1 MASKTIIGSEKE
13 SITTSGLHA
22 SDIKEPIKNK
32 PRDAIRVRPTME
44 QAKINMSPDRK
55 DHESTKQETSESR
68 QEHAI
73 NESIHGIKC
82 SGSSKQAKP
91 PAKQVRSGQ
100 VKRNQSEAKSQFETT
115 EYRPPVCLKKQ
126 KCSQKQARNHN
137 SNTKPSKHSTSKP
150 TLIRITFTNKRE
162 RKDIQM
168 FLCHWLIVL
177 VDEIKETE
185 IDDTESTTTVTVH
198 FPSKQTAERA
208 LKELPNGEEEY
219 TVKMVA
225 EVNTDV
231 EVVQSHLLSAF
242 KTEKKEKVN
251 PESITSDVVY
261 TIPSKKTTEKALLGS
276 KEEYTVNTDIEVV
289 QSHLSSEIES
299 LQNWADLKQKHYLDN
314 HVKEVRALEENLSK
328 LQVKKHRSLEEHER
342 VCKEREVLSLKIEE
356 RQQQRQEFE
365 HYINTQLSLLSSLM
379 SKESLQAK
387 LESVKA
393 HLLREFFRFS
403 AALPIYAKRSQII
416 ETICSHQVTV
426 LVGETG
432 SGKSTQVVQYL
443 YEAGMAEHGFIVCT
457 QPRKVAA
464 ITLAK
469 HVCREMKI
477 ELGNEL
483 GYRVGMNA
491 MCSKATRIF
500 YMTDH
505 ALLNECIKNKALS
518 CYSCVLIDE
527 AHERSINTDMLLAFI
542 KQCLPYRT
550 DLKVVI
556 MSATIEP
563 ELFVRYF
570 QDEKCVTSVSTL
582 MVSGRT
588 FPVEVQYNSPQP
600 LSSESS
606 YVMNAVHIVKKIHS
620 TEPPGSI
627 LVFLTCAPE
636 IERACRVMEAFGN
649 SVVVLPLHGR
659 LPASEQQKVFEEYSR
674 KRKIIFSTNVAET
687 SVTIP
692 DVKYVVDT
700 GLAKEMQF
708 DSQKN
713 IDSLEVR
720 LISKSSAEQRK
731 GRAGRVSAGKC
742 YRLYSSEEYISKMP
756 DRTKPEI
763 LRIQLSQVVLKMLEF
778 GVPDVLTFDF
788 VEHPDRTALEAAV
801 ETLKFVG
808 AVRDNALTDVGK
820 KMALLPLNPQLA
832 KVLLDGVDIGLG
844 TEALISVAI
853 SSLAGQV
860 FFRGGTDEMK
870 QESDKEKLNFC
881 HPMGDQMTNLSVYRH
896 WQEQEKNNR
905 NQWCVKKYVNA
916 KSMRIVE
923 DTAKEL
929 GHILKQR
936 LKVNL
941 PLMLESLDA
950 ADSYLGKLYF
960 DAFLNNLAVY
970 LGHEQAGYLT
980 INDTNT
986 AFVLF
991 PGSSL
996 KQLSSTPKYVIYE
1009 KTLKTSH
1016 HFLTQVMCV
1025 KQEWVN
1031 EAVEMGR
1038 LSEDP
1043 AETFKDLILRPIHVI
1058 EVGPQTY
1065 TEMAKQRNE
1074 ILEMV
1079 KVNIPQYAIS
1089 PVMDFFTTPK
1099 QWGIVRALSQHKSC
1113 DAVRLVVT
1121 QCVKEKQAEFK
1132 EEKKE
1137 FGITKEQDSTRV
1149 VVGAGGTVQQVIL
1162 PFYFR
1167 TVVAVSSNKGEW
1179 LDRLKHQMQTYGK
1192 VEKMQEKQCNND
1204 FRLIVTYCTSDA
1216 AQRAMSKCKYPSVSL
1231 RPWRSQQFTLKI
1243 QWERR
1248 QRGPFAFLS
1257 FDSQQHCDC
1266 AHGKLTNLARVGIR
1280 VSPDKHS
1287 RSKLFLSG
1295 NTLCSIDEDNLR
1307 NKILHR
1313 VGECIN
1319 FYLKMGYKKY
1329 VEQNA
1334 KWSNRDKSDSSNDE
1348 DEHRSK
1354 TEGDSNNESSPQ
1366 EYLNEELMD
1375 IITNHTKLGTY
1386 SLKFETP
1393 HQQAIFFKAYVTF
1406 DDPNEGYRVL
1416 NSDLKKVCIDG
1427 KPISVSPDLKCT
1439 LFFRREIFTLIQKNL
1454 DETRREL
1461 IQGFCN
1467 VLRIKITPPNKENKD
1482 FARISIFSDDVK
1494 AFSVAQNKLNSASQP
1509 LVLDC
1514 KTTELQ
1520 EYILTQTCCK
1530 ELESIQGNTSTYMC
1544 RDINTM
1550 CIKVYGMEENQ
1561 AKAKAMVTDKAK
1573 ELFSGGATVVEM
1585 SLGGNENPPGLMKRL
1600 VTRYGYNL
1608 EGMLEIEGIRRI
1620 GLNPRR
1626 QVISLL
1632 ATAVGQNAVRACIE
1646 EHSQVTV
1653 NKLEA
1658 EYEVDCS
1665 ICFTPIEEPKD
1676 LTRLECCG
1684 HAFHTKCIAIQMK
1697 PDTLTLPVLCARE
1710 RCGQEFLLRDFR
1722 NLQKQLEFRMR
1733 DLVTAALQKFMEHNG
1748 DKYKNCP
1755 TPDCKMIYA
1764 ITDDGQPFNC
1774 SNCTVS
1780 TCTKCNEQ
1788 YHAGISCEVYKNNRK
1803 TEEEI
1808 LEWIKEDPNNRK
1820 KCPKCSCAIEKNGG
1834 CMHMECK
1841 CGAHICWRCLKHFK
1855 TSQMFDS
1862 HQAVCPAIKVHAN
1875 IPARPAPPVNHP
1887 ARPAPQFNIPARPS
1901 PPVNHPA
1908 RPAPQFNIPARPS
1921 PPVNYPARP
1930 APQFNIPARP
1940 SPPVNYP
1947 ARPAPQFNIPA
1958 RPSPPVNYPARPAP
1972 QFNIPARPAPPIN
1985 NPARPA
1991 PQFTI
1996 SARPSPPTNTLAG
2009 PRTATHNPSSCT

>member
-13 SITTSGLHA
+13 PNTISGLHA

-44 QAKINMSPDRK
+44 QAIINMSPDRK
-55 DHESTKQETSESR
+55 DHKSTKEETSESR
-68 QEHAI
+68 QEHVI
-73 NESIHGIKC
+73 NESKHGIKC
-82 SGSSKQAKP
+82 STKNGSSKQAKP
-91 PAKQVRSGQ
+91 PAKQVKSDQ
-100 VKRNQSEAKSQFETT
+100 VKRNPKSQFETT
-115 EYRPPVCLKKQ
+115 EYPPPVCLKKQ

-137 SNTKPSKHSTSKP
+137 SNTKSSKHSTSKP
-150 TLIRITFTNKRE
+150 TFIRITFTNKRE
-162 RKDIQM
+162 GKDIQM
-168 FLCHWLIVL
+168 FLCHWLMTL
-177 VDEIKETE
+177 VDKIKETE
-185 IDDTESTTTVTVH
+185 IEDTESTTTVTVH

-208 LKELPNGEEEY
+208 LNELPNGEEEY
-219 TVKMVA
+219 TVKMVT
-225 EVNTDV
+225 EVNTDL

-242 KTEKKEKVN
+242 KTEKKEKVD
-251 PESITSDVVY
+251 PKSITSDVVY

-299 LQNWADLKQKHYLDN
+299 LQNWVDLKQKHYLDN
-314 HVKEVRALEENLSK
+314 HEKEVRALEENLSK

-542 KQCLPYRT
+542 KQCLPYRR

-570 QDEKCVTSVSTL
+570 QEEKCVTGVSTL

-588 FPVEVQYNSPQP
+588 FPVEVHYNSPQP

-606 YVMNAVHIVKKIHS
+606 YVMNAVDIVKKIHS

-636 IERACRVMEAFGN
+636 IERACRVMEAIGN
-649 SVVVLPLHGR
+649 SVVVLPLHGK

-713 IDSLEVR
+713 MDSLEVR

-801 ETLKFVG
+801 KTLKFVG

-832 KVLLDGVDIGLG
+832 KVLLDGVDRGLG

-870 QESDKEKLNFC
+870 QESDKEKLTFC

-905 NQWCVKKYVNA
+905 NQWCVEKYVNA
-916 KSMRIVE
+916 KSMRIVQ

-980 INDTNT
+980 ITDTNT

-1009 KTLKTSH
+1009 KTLKTSR

-1043 AETFKDLILRPIHVI
+1043 AETLKDLILRPIHVI

-1079 KVNIPQYAIS
+1079 KDNILQYAIS
-1089 PVMDFFTTPK
+1089 PVMDFSTTTK
-1099 QWGIVRALSQHKSC
+1099 EWGIVRALSQQKYC
-1113 DAVRLVVT
+1113 DAVKLIVT
-1121 QCVKEKQAEFK
+1121 QCVWEKQAEFK

-1137 FGITKEQDSTRV
+1137 IGITKEQDSTRV
-1149 VVGAGGTVQQVIL
+1149 VIGAGGTVQQVIL

-1167 TVVAVSSNKGEW
+1167 TVVAVSSNRGEW
-1179 LDRLKHQMQTYGK
+1179 VDRLKNQMKTYGR
-1192 VEKMQEKQCNND
+1192 VEKMQQKQCNND

-1216 AQRAMSKCKYPSVSL
+1216 AQRAMSKCQYPSVSL

-1243 QWERR
+1243 LWERR
-1248 QRGPFAFLS
+1248 QRGSFAFLS
-1257 FDSQQHCDC
+1257 FDSQQHCEY
-1266 AHGKLTNLARVGIR
+1266 AHGRLTILTSGIK
-1280 VSPDKHS
+1280 VSPDKYSPH
-1287 RSKLFLSG
+1287 SKLFLSG
-1295 NTLCSIDEDNLR
+1295 RALCNIDEDYLR
-1307 NKILHR
+1307 NEILR
-1313 VGECIN
+1313 CVGGHIH
-1319 FYLKMGYKKY
+1319 FHLKMGYKKY

-1334 KWSNRDKSDSSNDE
+1334 IYLHSDESDSSSDE
-1348 DEHRSK
+1348 DKHHSRSDG
-1354 TEGDSNNESSPQ
+1354 ESNNESNPQ
-1366 EYLNEELMD
+1366 EYLNKELMD
-1375 IITNHTKLGTY
+1375 IITKHTKPGTY
-1386 SLKFETP
+1386 SMKFETP

-1416 NSDLKKVCIDG
+1416 NSDIKYEYIDD
-1427 KPISVSPDLKCT
+1427 KPITVSPDLKCT
-1439 LFFRREIFTLIQKNL
+1439 LFFRREIFILIQNNL

-1461 IQGFCN
+1461 IQCFCN
-1467 VLRIKITPPNKENKD
+1467 VLRIKITPPSKENKD

-1530 ELESIQGNTSTYMC
+1530 ELESIQGNTSTYIC

-1550 CIKVYGMEENQ
+1550 CIKVYGMEKNQ
-1561 AKAKAMVTDKAK
+1561 AKAKTMVTDKAK
-1573 ELFSGGATVVEM
+1573 ELFSGGAIVVEM

-1600 VTRYGYNL
+1600 VTTYGYNL

-1632 ATAVGQNAVRACIE
+1632 ATAIGQHAVRACIE

-1653 NKLEA
+1653 NKVEG
-1658 EYEVDCS
+1658 EYKFDCS
-1665 ICFTPIEEPKD
+1665 ICFTPIEVTKD
-1676 LTRLECCG
+1676 LIRLECCG
-1684 HAFHTKCIAIQMK
+1684 HAFHIECIATQMK
-1697 PDTLTLPVLCARE
+1697 PDTLTLPVLCAME
-1710 RCGQEFLLRDFR
+1710 GCGCEFLLRDFQ
-1722 NLQKQLEFRMR
+1722 NLQKRLKFRMR
-1733 DLVTAALQKFMEHNG
+1733 DLVTAALQKFMENNG
-1748 DKYKNCP
+1748 DMYKNCP

-1834 CMHMECK
+1834 CMHMECR
-1841 CGAHICWRCLKHFK
+1841 CGAHICWLCLKYFK
-1855 TSQMFDS
+1855 TSQKCYS
-1862 HQAVCPAIKVHAN
+1862 HQAVCPARV
-1875 IPARPAPPVNHP
+1875 PARPAPLVNNPAMPV
-1887 ARPAPQFNIPARPS
+1887 PQFNIPT
-1901 PPVNHPA
+1901 
-1908 RPAPQFNIPARPS
+1908 
-1921 PPVNYPARP
+1921 
-1930 APQFNIPARP
+1930 
-1940 SPPVNYP
+1940 
-1947 ARPAPQFNIPA
+1947 
-1958 RPSPPVNYPARPAP
+1958 
-1972 QFNIPARPAPPIN
+1972 RPAPPVN

-1991 PQFTI
+1991 PGRPAPPVNNP
-1996 SARPSPPTNTLAG
+1996 ARPAPGRPANPVNNPARPASIPARPTPPTNSQAR
-2009 PRTATHNPSSCT
+2009 PRPATHNVHHAAGHANNRQSSCTIL